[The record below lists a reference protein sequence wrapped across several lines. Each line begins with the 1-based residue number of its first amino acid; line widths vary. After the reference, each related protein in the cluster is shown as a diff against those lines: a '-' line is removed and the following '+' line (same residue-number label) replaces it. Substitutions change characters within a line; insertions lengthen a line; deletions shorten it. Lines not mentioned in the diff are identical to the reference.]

1 MSNSNLDDLMKK
13 ISEKL
18 NIDKNSL
25 DKNKNQ
31 KELNNILNNILNKA
45 NPSDIEKAKKI
56 ISDKTALSKVLS
68 TPKAKELLKKFLGG
82 K

>member
-31 KELNNILNNILNKA
+31 KELNNILNKA
-45 NPSDIEKAKKI
+45 NPSDIENAKKI

-68 TPKAKELLKKFLGG
+68 TPKAKELFKKFLGG

>member
-31 KELNNILNNILNKA
+31 KELNNILNKA

-56 ISDKTALSKVLS
+56 ISDKSTLSKVLS
-68 TPKAKELLKKFLGG
+68 TPAAKQILKKFLGG

>member
-18 NIDKNSL
+18 NIDKNDL
-25 DKNKNQ
+25 GKIENK
-31 KELNNILNNILNKA
+31 KEINNILNKA
-45 NPSDIEKAKKI
+45 DPSDIEKAKKI

>member
-18 NIDKNSL
+18 NIDQNQLSKAE
-25 DKNKNQ
+25 NK
-31 KELNNILNNILNKA
+31 KEIDNILNTA
-45 NPSDIEKAKKI
+45 SPSDIEKAKKI
-56 ISDKTALSKVLS
+56 ISDKSTLSKVLS
-68 TPKAKELLKKFLGG
+68 TPAAKQILKKFLGG